1 MIAGFDKYFQIAPC
15 FRDEDSRADRSPGEF
30 YQLDFE
36 MSFVTQEDVF
46 EAIEPVL
53 FEIFDENKKN
63 NEIKVSPYPF
73 RRIPYKDSMEV
84 YGSDKPDLR
93 NPLVIDDY
101 TNVFKGSNFKIFS
114 NQIEKGSVVKGI
126 IVKNTGDQ
134 PRSFFDKLNNW
145 ARDEGAA
152 GLGYISFTENS
163 FKGPIAKNCLL
174 YTSDAADE

>member
-1 MIAGFDKYFQIAPC
+1 
-15 FRDEDSRADRSPGEF
+15 
-30 YQLDFE
+30 
-36 MSFVTQEDVF
+36 
-46 EAIEPVL
+46 
-53 FEIFDENKKN
+53 
-63 NEIKVSPYPF
+63 
-73 RRIPYKDSMEV
+73 MEV

-145 ARDEGAA
+145 AREEGAA

-163 FKGPIAKNCLL
+163 FKGPIAKNLNEDQLL
-174 YTSDAADE
+174 LLKLKENDSIFFICDTLKQAQLFSGKVREKICNDLNLLLSLIHI